1 MKSGSTHQ
9 SSTAVSHASA
19 SAPALVSA
27 SSAGPTIAL
36 ASSTGHCL
44 ASASTAGAALA
55 SASKATPANA
65 FMPASAHANAFM
77 PASAHA
83 NTSMPTSAPASAC
96 GLEPATAASGSTD
109 KAAPLALRS
118 LELFCG
124 AGGLALGLGQAG
136 FAHEGLFERDS
147 DCCRNIADNI
157 QRGCPLTENWKIF
170 RRDVR
175 EIDWLEMGFKAG
187 ELALISGGPPC
198 QPFSV
203 GGRAKACDDARDMFP
218 EAVRAVRQLQPQ
230 AFVFENV
237 QGLLRPAFASYF
249 KYILLQLTW
258 PSLVRKPD
266 QNWEQHL
273 HDLKAHDEGSHGSA
287 EYQVAYRLYN
297 AADFGVPQ
305 VRQRVFITGIR
316 ADLNMAPELPEPTHA
331 KEALLYSKWGDG
343 SYWQR
348 HGLKKPTVSDI
359 NIMAINKVSRFVQ
372 DNPHIKPWRTVRD
385 AIGDLPCPLSP
396 EAAACNC
403 HEFRDGA
410 RAYAGHTGSLPDAPS
425 KTIKAGVHGVPG
437 GENMITLDDGSLR
450 YFTVRESARIQTFPD
465 DYHFHSS
472 WTESMRQ
479 IGNAVPVMLA
489 AAVGRTIFSVLSR
502 ADRSHS

>member
-1 MKSGSTHQ
+1 MLKS
-9 SSTAVSHASA
+9 
-19 SAPALVSA
+19 
-27 SSAGPTIAL
+27 
-36 ASSTGHCL
+36 
-44 ASASTAGAALA
+44 
-55 SASKATPANA
+55 AN
-65 FMPASAHANAFM
+65 
-77 PASAHA
+77 
-83 NTSMPTSAPASAC
+83 
-96 GLEPATAASGSTD
+96 AASGSTD
-109 KAAPLALRS
+109 KAATLALRS

-136 FAHEGLFERDS
+136 FAHEGLFERNA

-175 EIDWLEMGFKAG
+175 EINWLEMGCKAG

-203 GGRAKACDDARDMFP
+203 GGRAKACDDERDMFP

-249 KYILLQLTW
+249 KYILLQLAW

-266 QNWEQHL
+266 QSWEQHL
-273 HDLKAHDEGSHGSA
+273 HDLEVHDQACHCRG
-287 EYQVAYRLYN
+287 EYRVSYRLYN

-331 KEALLYSKWGDG
+331 KEALLYSKWIDG

-348 HGLKKPTVSDI
+348 HGLKKPNVSDI
-359 NIMAINKVSRFVQ
+359 NIKAMNKVIRFVK
-372 DNPHIKPWRTVRD
+372 DNPDIKPWRTTRD
-385 AIGDLPCPLSP
+385 AVHDLPDPVTCGENPYNS
-396 EAAACNC
+396 
-403 HEFRDGA
+403 HVFRAGA
-410 RAYAGHTGSLPDAPS
+410 KAYAGHTGSILDAPS

-437 GENMITLDDGSLR
+437 GENMITLDDGSMR

-479 IGNAVPVMLA
+479 IGNAVPVRLA

-502 ADRSHS
+502 AGRAHT